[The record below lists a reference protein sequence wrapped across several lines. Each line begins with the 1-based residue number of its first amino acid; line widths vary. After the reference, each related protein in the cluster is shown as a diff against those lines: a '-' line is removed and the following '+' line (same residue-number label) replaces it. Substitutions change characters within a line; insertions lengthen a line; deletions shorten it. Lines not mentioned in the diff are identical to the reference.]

1 MCITIYHNSRWGKS
15 RSVLQLLRDN
25 NINYTIIEYL
35 KEPPSISELNNICQL
50 LSVDPI
56 DLIRK
61 SDKSFKALNVDINEM
76 NNNQILELLAKN
88 PKMLQR
94 PIIYNKNFGVIGRP
108 PENVKSLF

>member
-35 KEPPSISELNNICQL
+35 KEPPSIIELNNICQL

-76 NNNQILELLAKN
+76 NNNQILELLSKN
-88 PKMLQR
+88 PKILQR
-94 PIIYNKNFGVIGRP
+94 PIIYNNSVGVIGRP
-108 PENVKSLF
+108 PENVKTLF